1 MSFDSRIA
9 LVCASLGLAVTSGIA
24 YLGMHK
30 NPSSADKIKTNSCT
44 PTNQNKHQTSKMDP
58 DGISVNDILDLD
70 EDDIER
76 WSDFSIEEELP
87 LVMNGENSPSENSL
101 KENSPNEDSLDEHS
115 LHEEFINNENEIKNY
130 ENSSLKSDN
139 TSVNENSPNHHSE
152 TKSGEVPYEVC
163 LKDETS
169 SNEESKVEISKSDT
183 SIPFCKD
190 THSDLL
196 LDNKV
201 INF

>member
-44 PTNQNKHQTSKMDP
+44 PTNQNKQQTSKMDP

-101 KENSPNEDSLDEHS
+101 KENSPNEDSL
-115 LHEEFINNENEIKNY
+115 HEEFINNDNEIKNY

-152 TKSGEVPYEVC
+152 TISDVVPYEEC

-169 SNEESKVEISKSDT
+169 SNEESKIEIPKSET
-183 SIPFCKD
+183 SISLCKD
-190 THSDLL
+190 IHSDLL
-196 LDNKV
+196 
-201 INF
+201 I